1 MKKYFKRKNK
11 PQKYDKRRALKCELL
26 KKSDTHKG
34 YCKYMVTIGE
44 KDGTVHRQPAYG
56 TDMQDAL
63 SRLINTERTLKFEK
77 KLESNVGYVFL
88 LWLLIF
94 SWPAIFVDDFSK
106 PTFLL
111 YAFGSVFLMFTAAA
125 MWYKYISKGK

>member
-1 MKKYFKRKNK
+1 MKKFFKKK
-11 PQKYDKRRALKCELL
+11 AKSQKYDKRRALKCELL

-44 KDGTVHRQPAYG
+44 KDGTVHKQPAYG

-88 LWLLIF
+88 LWILIF

>member
-44 KDGTVHRQPAYG
+44 KDGTVHKQPAYG

-88 LWLLIF
+88 LWILIF
-94 SWPAIFVDDFSK
+94 SWPAVFVDDFSK

>member
-1 MKKYFKRKNK
+1 MKKFFKKK
-11 PQKYDKRRALKCELL
+11 AKSQKYDKRRALKCELL
-26 KKSDTHKG
+26 KKSATHKG

-44 KDGTVHRQPAYG
+44 KDGTVHKQPAYG

-88 LWLLIF
+88 LWILIF